1 MIGSIL
7 FVGGGRMSRAMAAGI
22 VASGLISPAGLR
34 VADHNPQSREWWS
47 QRFPET
53 PCFVSAAEAE
63 QALPV
68 AADDLVVLAV
78 KPQHLSDCIA
88 TFRQKFPVAWQQ
100 SLVVSVAAGVDLDF
114 LTGKLGSQ
122 RVARVMPN
130 TPALVGAGASAY
142 CGTAEVSEDDLQRL
156 RGLLDAFGRSFA
168 VKESQMDAVTG
179 LSGSGPAYVFLFIEA
194 LADGGVMAGLP
205 RAQALQLA
213 AQTVIGAGQLVLQ
226 TGEHPGM
233 LKDAVASPAGT
244 TIAAIRSLEQN
255 GFRGAVIDAVLASA
269 NRSAELR
276 RAAVPS

>member
-1 MIGSIL
+1 
-7 FVGGGRMSRAMAAGI
+7 
-22 VASGLISPAGLR
+22 
-34 VADHNPQSREWWS
+34 
-47 QRFPET
+47 
-53 PCFVSAAEAE
+53 
-63 QALPV
+63 
-68 AADDLVVLAV
+68 
-78 KPQHLSDCIA
+78 
-88 TFRQKFPVAWQQ
+88 
-100 SLVVSVAAGVDLDF
+100 
-114 LTGKLGSQ
+114 
-122 RVARVMPN
+122 MPN

-142 CGTAEVSEDDLQRL
+142 CGAAEVSEDDLQRL